1 MRNNEK
7 NMVTTRTICL
17 IGILL
22 LGACKTNE
30 PQGTPA
36 PANVMSTSE
45 TATIRAVQSALRRR
59 HYYHGQVDGFFG
71 QATAVAIER
80 FQMNHDLYVKG
91 VIDRQLLDALV
102 CGNNVMA
109 IGAPDAAVRLLGRQV
124 SRDLAIV
131 GQDRMALAG

>member
-1 MRNNEK
+1 LKRRHVLAFFHK
-7 NMVTTRTICL
+7 
-17 IGILL
+17 
-22 LGACKTNE
+22 
-30 PQGTPA
+30 
-36 PANVMSTSE
+36 
-45 TATIRAVQSALRRR
+45 LRRAWLAPR
-59 HYYHGQVDGFFG
+59 LALHPTPPPLLSRAGGWFFD

-109 IGAPDAAVRLLGRQV
+109 IGAPDAALRLLGREV

>member
-1 MRNNEK
+1 
-7 NMVTTRTICL
+7 MVPIRTICL

-36 PANVMSTSE
+36 PAGVTSSSD
-45 TATIRAVQSALRRR
+45 TATILAVQSALRQR

-80 FQMNHDLYVKG
+80 FQMDHDLYVKG
-91 VIDRQLLDALV
+91 VIDRQLVLAL
-102 CGNNVMA
+102 GIA
-109 IGAPDAAVRLLGRQV
+109 KH
-124 SRDLAIV
+124 
-131 GQDRMALAG
+131 